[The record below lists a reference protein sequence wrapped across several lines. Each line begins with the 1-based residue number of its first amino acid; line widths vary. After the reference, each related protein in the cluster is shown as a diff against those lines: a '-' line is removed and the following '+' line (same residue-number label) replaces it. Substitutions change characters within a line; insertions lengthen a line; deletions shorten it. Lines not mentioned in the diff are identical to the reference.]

1 MLVIDRLHSS
11 LTSGSFRTWL
21 SRNEPA
27 AVVGRVGRPN
37 HCPLAR
43 YLREVTGIPVT
54 VDATEQ
60 GWYVFHTWGEPI
72 PLPWW
77 AAKFAARERKL
88 GGLDYKVRASQALQI
103 LDEILG
109 QAL

>member
-21 SRNEPA
+21 SQKEPSE
-27 AVVGRVGRPN
+27 VVGLTGRPN
-37 HCPLAR
+37 LCPLSM
-43 YLREVTGIPVT
+43 YLRQVTMIPVT
-54 VDATEQ
+54 VNATDQ

-77 AAKFAARERKL
+77 AAKFVTRLEKL
-88 GGLDYKVRASQALQI
+88 GGLDYKVKASEALQI